1 LVRKYV
7 ANCCNSGVIGRPIA
21 RKGVP
26 GPAPPGMAADA
37 AAIDDVKDGDGNDD
51 DADADNENDGND
63 AIPSRGRR

>member
-1 LVRKYV
+1 
-7 ANCCNSGVIGRPIA
+7 
-21 RKGVP
+21 
-26 GPAPPGMAADA
+26 MAADA